1 MNLDFNKDLFIC
13 DNNDNNE
20 IWLNEFIK
28 EEKHYDLFYKD
39 NLSYVNLYFLY
50 VDCFNE
56 LESIKQEKYFFK
68 KYNTNTNN
76 YDMLSTIKLN
86 ILNKNDLIQIIH
98 KNNSLNNTKYI
109 LKTLLKY
116 NYDIE
121 HIDVLKTYNIQ
132 HLISE
137 KIQNIHFNDTI
148 KFFENVNCLF
158 FIFEKKLI
166 LGTNKI
172 IHKNINKKYT
182 HKNKMKM
189 KMKMLPVHQ

>member
-50 VDCFNE
+50 IDCFNE
-56 LESIKQEKYFFK
+56 LESIKQDKYFFK

-121 HIDVLKTYNIQ
+121 HIDVLKTHNIQ

-148 KFFENVNCLF
+148 NFFENVNCLF

-189 KMKMLPVHQ
+189 KMLPVHQ